1 MTGDEREE
9 IWSRIPTVKSSVGP
23 TKAQVPKQVD
33 QPAPYNGR
41 RPANYVPAEL
51 ARAFFGLSVDEN
63 EAETAK
69 TAVLA
74 LQNREELSQ
83 DPTLS
88 ADAREANSQYA
99 SVIRKWLVNKNPVLD
114 TSFVD
119 HPEYLL
125 DLAHSGYKGATLQS
139 DTSYVLQ
146 LLSNMFSDAPR
157 ENLDL
162 KGFADMTSGQMM
174 DALNKYEGSLD
185 KITDQISDIIDSAY
199 GSPIIGYPKP
209 DDTPEQM
216 DDWILNIFGKEYGL
230 DPKYTPHCV
239 ALTTNITDPP
249 KWMYHMFD
257 SLDIKV

>member
-1 MTGDEREE
+1 MTVDERKEV
-9 IWSRIPTVKSSVGP
+9 WSRIHTVKSSVEP

-33 QPAPYNGR
+33 HPVPYNGR
-41 RPANYVPAEL
+41 RTGNYVAGEL
-51 ARAFFGLSVDEN
+51 SEAYLGLSVYEN

-74 LQNREELSQ
+74 LQNREKLSQ

-99 SVIRKWLVNKNPVLD
+99 SVIRKWLINKNPVLD

-125 DLAHSGYKGATLQS
+125 DLAHSGYTGKSLQR
-139 DTSYVLQ
+139 DTSYVIQ
-146 LLSNMFSDAPR
+146 LLSNMFSS
-157 ENLDL
+157 EKGLNLQ
-162 KGFADMTSGQMM
+162 GFSDMTRGQMM
-174 DALNKYEGSLD
+174 DALNQYEGSLD
-185 KITDQISDIIDSAY
+185 KITDQISDIIESQT
-199 GSPIIGYPKP
+199 GCPMTGYPKP
-209 DDTPEQM
+209 NDTPEQM

-239 ALTTNITDPP
+239 GALTTDFTDPP
-249 KWMYHMFD
+249 EWMYHMFD